1 MKAFILAA
9 GRGERLRPLTDT
21 VPKCL
26 VPVCGEPLLKI
37 WLETCERSG
46 VTDVLINMHHLSEM
60 VEGFLRNADTRV
72 RITTVF
78 EEELL
83 GSAGTLLKNRWFVQ
97 DEKDFFIIYG
107 DNLTNA
113 NLVRMAEFHR
123 RGTGLL
129 TMGLFRTEHPA
140 ECGIAEADSS
150 GRILPLLKSRLTLP
164 QTSPQP
170 ESSCHPARCL
180 STS

>member
-37 WLETCERSG
+37 WLEICERSG
-46 VTDVLINMHHLSEM
+46 VTDVLINLHHLPEM

-72 RITTVF
+72 RVTTVF

-83 GSAGTLLKNRWFVQ
+83 GSAGTLRKNR
-97 DEKDFFIIYG
+97 G
-107 DNLTNA
+107 
-113 NLVRMAEFHR
+113 
-123 RGTGLL
+123 
-129 TMGLFRTEHPA
+129 
-140 ECGIAEADSS
+140 
-150 GRILPLLKSRLTLP
+150 
-164 QTSPQP
+164 
-170 ESSCHPARCL
+170 
-180 STS
+180 